1 MDLTPE
7 QKSTI
12 SEWAAR
18 GDSLSDIQKQI
29 KNEFDINLTYMDVR
43 LLVLDLEV
51 AIQDKEDPAEKKR
64 QAEKEAAEKLAAE
77 KAAAGEEPEAPAE
90 GEAPEAPAGESSV
103 SVELDT
109 VVVPGAIVSG
119 SVVFSDGVKATWA
132 LDQMGRLSLGA
143 SDPDYQPEPAD
154 IEAFQMELQRLLQQ
168 KGF

>member
-7 QKSTI
+7 QKAVI

-29 KNEFDINLTYMDVR
+29 KEQFNINLTYIDVR
-43 LLVLDLEV
+43 LLVLDLDVSIADKVDPQEARKKAEAQAASQPDIEDGLLPDDV
-51 AIQDKEDPAEKKR
+51 QDI
-64 QAEKEAAEKLAAE
+64 
-77 KAAAGEEPEAPAE
+77 
-90 GEAPEAPAGESSV
+90 PAGDSSV

-132 LDQMGRLSLGA
+132 VDQMGRLSVGA
-143 SDPDYQPEPAD
+143 SDPAYQPSPED
-154 IEAFQMELQRLLQQ
+154 IQVFQLELQRLLQQ
-168 KGF
+168 IGF

>member
-1 MDLTPE
+1 MQLTPE

-12 SEWAAR
+12 SEWASR

-29 KNEFDINLTYMDVR
+29 QSEFGINMTYMDVR
-43 LLVLDLEV
+43 LLVLDLDV
-51 AIQDKEDPAEKKR
+51 SIKDKDQPKSTDDKTDAVSGDG
-64 QAEKEAAEKLAAE
+64 L
-77 KAAAGEEPEAPAE
+77 EPDGGLDE
-90 GEAPEAPAGESSV
+90 PAGDGSV
-103 SVELDT
+103 SVELDS

-143 SDPDYQPEPAD
+143 SDPGYQPSPGDVEL
-154 IEAFQMELQRLLQQ
+154 FQKQLQKMLQQ